1 MFTSIVVGSD
11 GSENAH
17 EALEVAA
24 ELAKRDGAKLVIA
37 HVDEHLV
44 GKGANVS
51 IRADEGDIRG
61 SLEERAAQLESDGVD
76 ASLTSK
82 DMMLGGPAHVLAE
95 IAEEAGAD
103 LIVVGNRG
111 HSAVAGLLLGSVT
124 QRLLHLAKA
133 PVLVVPQ
140 MS

>member
-11 GSENAH
+11 GSENAS
-17 EALEVAA
+17 EAMSVAA
-24 ELAKRDGAKLVIA
+24 QLAKQEKAKLVIA
-37 HVDEHLV
+37 HVDERLV

-51 IRADEGDIRG
+51 AKADEGEIRA
-61 SLEERAAQLESDGVD
+61 SLEQYAEQLKADGLDAALS
-76 ASLTSK
+76 SK
-82 DMMLGGPAHVLAE
+82 ETMLGGPAHVLAE
-95 IAEEAGAD
+95 IADEAGAD

-111 HSAVAGLLLGSVT
+111 HSAVAGVLLGSVT

-140 MS
+140 KS